1 MSRQINEDKGN
12 NSADFP
18 HTSLYEAKRPTTFY
32 ASITNSD
39 NSFLQ
44 KNKSHLSAMMKKIP
58 SNNRPEIAACGQKKT
73 GTSHLGKVW
82 GG

>member
-12 NSADFP
+12 NPADFP
-18 HTSLYEAKRPTTFY
+18 QIDTSLYEAKRPTTFY

-44 KNKSHLSAMMKKIP
+44 KTKATFLP
-58 SNNRPEIAACGQKKT
+58 
-73 GTSHLGKVW
+73 
-82 GG
+82 

>member
-44 KNKSHLSAMMKKIP
+44 KTKATFLP
-58 SNNRPEIAACGQKKT
+58 
-73 GTSHLGKVW
+73 
-82 GG
+82 